1 MSTNFSQKRASWL
14 QEYTCARQSFYCTPI
29 DQNTIQR
36 KAVMLF
42 NPVKAETG
50 KEAAE
55 EEFEASR
62 ESSTRLG
69 MLKYLV
75 PVREEN
81 GSEVS
86 PKKEEEVRAS
96 SRPNSKTD
104 RKDLSNDVRAS
115 VPHLH
120 SPTKS
125 NELGKEIASRSPKK
139 LGGRERNGESNA
151 LKLAKELEKT
161 NEGDK
166 AEYHPS
172 AQAIYT
178 QTKLTVVP
186 AAEELN
192 GSCTEKSATTA
203 NVESSVRRRK
213 GGQKT
218 TRRGYNSPT
227 VVHGTTKS
235 KASKPPKQENKI
247 TTYFAIRKSERLT
260 GSQIKER
267 NLEVLKQAVL
277 ACSEE
282 SLKVMEFEGKGRGV
296 VAAKDFTKGEFVVE
310 YRGELISRFEALK
323 REKSYQNDSSIG
335 CYMYYFTFRNKHYCV
350 DATEETEYKARLIN
364 HSAKE
369 PNCVPKIV
377 EVNNRPC
384 IVLIASRDVYVG
396 EELLYN
402 YGDRS
407 RASIAAHPWLVNS

>member
-1 MSTNFSQKRASWL
+1 
-14 QEYTCARQSFYCTPI
+14 
-29 DQNTIQR
+29 
-36 KAVMLF
+36 
-42 NPVKAETG
+42 
-50 KEAAE
+50 
-55 EEFEASR
+55 
-62 ESSTRLG
+62 

-192 GSCTEKSATTA
+192 GFCTEKSATTA